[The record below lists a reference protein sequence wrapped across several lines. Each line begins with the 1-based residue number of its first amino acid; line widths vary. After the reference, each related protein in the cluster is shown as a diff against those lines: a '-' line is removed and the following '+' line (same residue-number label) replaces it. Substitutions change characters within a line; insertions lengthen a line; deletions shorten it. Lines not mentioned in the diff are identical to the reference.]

1 MKNGTVRLTLDT
13 GNAAF
18 DSEGD
23 GNWEEEVA
31 NIFREA
37 SERLRNGERD
47 FTLRDSNGNKVGSVI
62 TD

>member
-18 DSEGD
+18 DNDGD
-23 GNWEEEVA
+23 GNWEYEVA
-31 NIFREA
+31 AILKTA
-37 SERLRNGERD
+37 SERLQNGERD
-47 FTLRDSNGNKVGSVI
+47 FTLLDSNGNKVGSVI

>member
-1 MKNGTVRLTLDT
+1 MSKTVRLTLDT

-18 DSEGD
+18 DNDGD
-23 GNWEEEVA
+23 GNWEFEVA
-31 NIFREA
+31 RIMQHA
-37 SERLRNGERD
+37 SERLQNGERD

>member
-1 MKNGTVRLTLDT
+1 MSQTIRIEIDT

-18 DSEGD
+18 DNEGD
-23 GNWEEEVA
+23 GNWEFEVA
-31 NIFREA
+31 AILQTA
-37 SERLRNGERD
+37 SERLQNGERD